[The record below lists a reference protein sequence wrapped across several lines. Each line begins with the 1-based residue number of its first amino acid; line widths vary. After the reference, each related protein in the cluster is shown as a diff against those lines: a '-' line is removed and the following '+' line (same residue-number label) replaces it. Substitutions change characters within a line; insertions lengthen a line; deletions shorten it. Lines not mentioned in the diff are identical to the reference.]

1 MSLQSFGAKVCVEF
15 HCFIIIVILNELL
28 GSVFQAVERS
38 KGQILA

>member
-1 MSLQSFGAKVCVEF
+1 MSLQSFGAKVCVEC
-15 HCFIIIVILNELL
+15 HCFVIILVFKELL